1 MEAAERPVD
10 GRSQYI
16 SRCYGSGR
24 VEANSLEQFEHRTV
38 RHEELRKWAEVHNG
52 TTLILAGW
60 MALELLTDIERRK
73 SHTLILVVSRT
84 KSKVPVTFYEMVEAQ
99 VIDAKQLKHMFRS
112 MSYSPRVALRE
123 WETEFQKTKGGIGSM
138 MVVTFEQ
145 MPGTKLTVAHL
156 LAGLVRRRLSIMN
169 QHRPFHTGCK
179 H

>member
-1 MEAAERPVD
+1 
-10 GRSQYI
+10 
-16 SRCYGSGR
+16 
-24 VEANSLEQFEHRTV
+24 
-38 RHEELRKWAEVHNG
+38 
-52 TTLILAGW
+52 
-60 MALELLTDIERRK
+60 MALELLTDVERRK

-84 KSKVPVTFYEMVEAQ
+84 KSKVPVTFYELVEAQ

-145 MPGTKLTVAHL
+145 MSGTKLTIEHL
-156 LAGLVRRRLSIMN
+156 LAGLVKASLEHYELALSLSI
-169 QHRPFHTGCK
+169 PGCK